1 MKRAANILRCAAR
14 DQQVED
20 HIIFKACNYAKA
32 VRMVLAARKTRIPIT
47 GCCCCLQYWGTA
59 SAGARPAAISA
70 TTAFWLCTTAGV
82 LVVLLHLLLI
92 SCSSF
97 TSANRCFST
106 APTSDSSFIGLEKHN
121 RFINL
126 KEIYGAAFITTHGRN
141 IAAATTTVED
151 PDLIGIYLSK
161 STRKSPEVIDH
172 VRQQAADSILAPL
185 LQPDQRPDPEGQ
197 RPCPA
202 AAAACNHHHNNNN
215 NNYNILLLQQ
225 RLEITKTATSNLLQL
240 LMTKLTWWT
249 KDMMQTQLH
258 MVRDLH
264 KVILNLYDPATAA
277 LAADH
282 NIAAAAHI
290 QRRPR
295 RTMSSSSRVHIR
307 TRRRKLML
315 PESSNSYESPKHAAA
330 AANFPHAPSSNDFF
344 GDYRDPQSHPPR
356 SN

>member
-1 MKRAANILRCAAR
+1 MKRAADILRCAAR

-32 VRMVLAARKTRIPIT
+32 VTMVLAARKTRIPIT
-47 GCCCCLQYWGTA
+47 SCCCCLKYWGTI
-59 SAGARPAAISA
+59 SAGAGPAAISA
-70 TTAFWLCTTAGV
+70 TTAFWLCTTTGA

-97 TSANRCFST
+97 TSANRCSST
-106 APTSDSSFIGLEKHN
+106 APPSDSSFIGLEKHN
-121 RFINL
+121 RLINL
-126 KEIYGAAFITTHGRN
+126 KELYGPAFITTHGRN

-151 PDLIGIYLSK
+151 PDHIAIYLSK
-161 STRKSPEVIDH
+161 SRRKSPEVIDH

-185 LQPDQRPDPEGQ
+185 LQPDQRPDAAGQ

-215 NNYNILLLQQ
+215 FNILLLQQ
-225 RLEITKTATSNLLQL
+225 RLEITKTATSNLLQF
-240 LMTKLTWWT
+240 LMIKLTWWT
-249 KDMMQTQLH
+249 KDMMQIQLH

-264 KVILNLYDPATAA
+264 KIILNLYDPATAA
-277 LAADH
+277 VAADH

-295 RTMSSSSRVHIR
+295 RMMSSSSRVHIR

-330 AANFPHAPSSNDFF
+330 AANFPHSPSSNDFF